1 MVNTRMSRKLPEIL
15 NNGER
20 DLLLKQPNPKAPT
33 GFRNYLIMAL
43 MLKTGLRLSEV
54 INLRLKDIDFKNGD
68 LYVRQGK
75 GSRDRK
81 LYIRPEITSA
91 IEKWLSWR
99 KVKSPYVFTPLSTN
113 TKLKPRYIQKFV
125 KRYSTR
131 AGINKNI
138 HPHTLRHTFASD
150 LYRETKNLVLVQ
162 KALGHADISTTTIYT
177 HLVPYELDNALRNFQ
192 KDENIGSLDSALL

>member
-1 MVNTRMSRKLPEIL
+1 
-15 NNGER
+15 
-20 DLLLKQPNPKAPT
+20 
-33 GFRNYLIMAL
+33 MAL

-81 LYIRPEITSA
+81 LYIRPEIASA

-125 KRYSTR
+125 KRYAIR

-192 KDENIGSLDSALL
+192 KDADIGSLDSALL